1 MNEIKLDQNTL
12 TLAALR
18 VLEYR
23 GTEFNTSS
31 QQDGSLAIAYPNFLQ
46 EVSRRIDVLFDTM
59 PREQFNHIMNTFTP
73 DNEEI
78 LNPNYPSSPIPDDQ
92 KILNP
97 NYPSSAIPDYG
108 FTRIGIDQKKLEETM
123 DKVILEIWRTLD
135 PPLNRGFNE

>member
-1 MNEIKLDQNTL
+1 MNEIELDQNTL

-59 PREQFNHIMNTFTP
+59 PREQFNYIMDTFAL
-73 DNEEI
+73 DHQE
-78 LNPNYPSSPIPDDQ
+78 
-92 KILNP
+92 ILNP

-108 FTRIGIDQKKLEETM
+108 FRKIGVDQKKLEETV
-123 DKVILEIWRTLD
+123 DKIILEIWQVLN
-135 PPLNRGFNE
+135 PPLNRELN

>member
-78 LNPNYPSSPIPDDQ
+78 LNPNYPSSAIPDD
-92 KILNP
+92 
-97 NYPSSAIPDYG
+97 G
-108 FTRIGIDQKKLEETM
+108 FTRLGIDQKKLEETM